1 MQRMLGMPEEW
12 RNGRPLIV
20 GFIGFSQSG
29 KSSRIN
35 NIMKLTDHYIASK
48 VFTRIYEKGTQHSR
62 HFLPFTSIIKGRSID
77 TVLITID
84 YTGHDHS
91 ATYLFTEKILE
102 LLNED
107 SLHIIRGT
115 LLNEIL
121 NIARELVGELVS
133 SEGEGISRGLLLR
146 LIESPIP
153 RYGELKEYFDPYSEI
168 CKSIKGVSCR
178 SSEITYLVESVV
190 QTIREVRKNRVSFT
204 DLNKIICTLEATSD
218 SKDVC
223 LNIGKANS
231 VEIVVDKVE
240 GYLKRLIITAP
251 LLTYLLIGL
260 LIESNT
266 LFILVPASIR
276 SYLEQLKTLL
286 LVENDPAD
294 YHYFMTSFRTLAWA
308 GENIHSILTDTILH
322 VIRGEREDVRDNVPE
337 IVKACV
343 DKVAGDEASRL
354 NLPADSK
361 QVLVKVS
368 PFISINAYKEFLRCV
383 SNDLD
388 GIDAEFLE
396 ERLNRVL
403 TRIILEKYQVGL
415 LENILRLIG
424 HLIEIGVKPLL
435 NTIVIDYT
443 YMDKTSKLFR
453 EVVSESLSG
462 NLFDLERDTPA
473 LSGIYGLIDKV
484 FRKNNAELKI
494 YVIPSFMRNGET
506 TPLEYVMLVC
516 LLEDKL
522 ASFKIIDKDTGRS
535 RELTCLELF
544 RKTTIV

>member
-1 MQRMLGMPEEW
+1 MSEEW
-12 RNGRPLIV
+12 RNGRPLLV

-35 NIMKLTDHYIASK
+35 NIMKLTDQYITPR

-84 YTGHDHS
+84 YTGHDHL

-121 NIARELVGELVS
+121 NNAREVVGELVS
-133 SEGEGISRGLLLR
+133 SEGEGISRRLLLR

-168 CKSIKGVSCR
+168 CKSIKGISCR
-178 SSEITYLVESVV
+178 SSEIAYLVESVA
-190 QTIREVRKNRVSFT
+190 QSIREVRKNMVSFT
-204 DLNKIICTLEATSD
+204 DLNKIICTLEATND
-218 SKDVC
+218 SKDAC

-231 VEIVVDKVE
+231 IEIVVDKVE

-266 LFILVPASIR
+266 LFILVPASIK

-286 LVENDPAD
+286 LVENDPVNYHSD

-308 GENIHSILTDTILH
+308 GENIHDILVDTILY
-322 VIRGEREDVRDNVPE
+322 VIRGESGDIRGRVPE
-337 IVKACV
+337 IVKVCV

-368 PFISINAYKEFLRCV
+368 PFISINTYKEFLRCV
-383 SNDLD
+383 SSNLD
-388 GIDAEFLE
+388 RIDAESLE

-403 TRIILEKYQVGL
+403 TRMILEKYQVGL
-415 LENILRLIG
+415 LENILRLTG
-424 HLIEIGVKPLL
+424 HLMETGVKPLL
-435 NTIVIDYT
+435 NTIVVDYT
-443 YMDKTSKLFR
+443 YMDKSGKPFR

-484 FRKNNAELKI
+484 FRKSNAELKI

-506 TPLEYVMLVC
+506 TPLEYMMLVC

-522 ASFKIIDKDTGRS
+522 ASFKIMDKDTGKS

>member
-1 MQRMLGMPEEW
+1 MPEEL

-35 NIMKLTDHYIASK
+35 NIMKLTDHYIASN

-91 ATYLFTEKILE
+91 AAYLFTEKMLE

-115 LLNEIL
+115 LLNEML
-121 NIARELVGELVS
+121 NNARELVGELVS
-133 SEGEGISRGLLLR
+133 SEGEGISRRLLLR

-168 CKSIKGVSCR
+168 CKSIKGIPCR
-178 SSEITYLVESVV
+178 SNEIAYLVESVA
-190 QTIREVRKNRVSFT
+190 QSIRDVRKNIISFT
-204 DLNKIICTLEATSD
+204 DLNKIICTLEATND
-218 SKDVC
+218 SKDSC
-223 LNIGKANS
+223 LNIGRADS
-231 VEIVVDKVE
+231 IEIDVDKVE

-286 LVENDPAD
+286 LVENSLANYNSD
-294 YHYFMTSFRTLAWA
+294 YHYFMASFRTLAWA
-308 GENIHSILTDTILH
+308 GENIHDILVDTILY
-322 VIRGEREDVRDNVPE
+322 VIRGEGEDVGDRVPE
-337 IVKACV
+337 IVKVCV

-388 GIDAEFLE
+388 GIDAESLE

-415 LENILRLIG
+415 LENILRLTG
-424 HLIEIGVKPLL
+424 HLMETGVKPLL

-443 YMDKTSKLFR
+443 YMDKTGKPFR

-484 FRKNNAELKI
+484 FRKSNAELKI
-494 YVIPSFMRNGET
+494 YVIPSFMRNGEA
-506 TPLEYVMLVC
+506 TPLEYMMLVC

-522 ASFKIIDKDTGRS
+522 ASFKIMDKDTGKS